1 MIPFYLYFLI
11 FCDCLNKY
19 QLKYMHYNVIFFISH
34 NYTNPAWAPTVSFAS
49 LDYTLQIFI
58 CSVIPDRYTG
68 NVNNIEPLT
77 VIKYKTF
84 SKQACVPTNSQNI
97 GYQRNNSW
105 IYKKSQHLFFYSH
118 LPHLKGTPDLV
129 ACILFQTNKFRCIYC
144 LYMYLTCLEL
154 LS

>member
-1 MIPFYLYFLI
+1 MISFYFYFLI

-34 NYTNPAWAPTVSFAS
+34 NYTNPAWAPT
-49 LDYTLQIFI
+49 I
-58 CSVIPDRYTG
+58 CHLRHWTIPYKFLFFTDGYTG

-77 VIKYKTF
+77 VIKYKMF
-84 SKQACVPTNSQNI
+84 SKQACEPTNSQNI

-118 LPHLKGTPDLV
+118 FPHLKGTPDLV

-144 LYMYLTCLEL
+144 LYIYLTCLEL

>member
-1 MIPFYLYFLI
+1 M
-11 FCDCLNKY
+11 
-19 QLKYMHYNVIFFISH
+19 
-34 NYTNPAWAPTVSFAS
+34 SFAS

-77 VIKYKTF
+77 VIKYKMF

-105 IYKKSQHLFFYSH
+105 IYKKSQHLFFYSL

-129 ACILFQTNKFRCIYC
+129 PNKQIPMHLLFIHVSD
-144 LYMYLTCLEL
+144 L
-154 LS
+154 LRITFIA